1 MRSRASAAPRSR
13 FRSLHCLALSSALF
27 ALLSCAACSRERGL
41 PPTPASVPA
50 PPSSGAPRALHI
62 LATADVG
69 SDTEVCGCKV
79 KPLGGLVRR
88 ARVVRERAARA
99 QGAALVLDAGDVF
112 FRDWSVPAGRRA
124 HAEATAALHADA
136 LAHLDTRAVAVG
148 DRDLALGLPMLR
160 RLGAR
165 ARTQLLAVN
174 LRHTSTGTAAFAG
187 SVLTEVAGVKVGV
200 LGAAP
205 VLTPDDP
212 AHQVYALAGLEARDP
227 APLLA
232 AEAQALRGR
241 GAELVV
247 ALLHLGEQGART
259 VLEALPEGRIDLAVV
274 GGDRRS
280 STLLPVAGGKSLMVL
295 GSERGKHLVA
305 LSIEL
310 RAGASGML
318 DAAAAG
324 EASAQLAALD
334 ARLAELEQEL
344 ASGIPDPDRQALLE
358 RLRRRRA
365 QQAKEL
371 AEAPGAERHAARLE
385 LLELSPEL
393 PDDPELA
400 RRYAEYQTQLASD
413 VGGPRG
419 PEELAYLGSEGC
431 KGCHAPAYRQ
441 WKSTAHARAFAT
453 LASARQTAN
462 LDCVP
467 CHVTGFERPG
477 GPARLAELGPRGD
490 VGCESCHGPGSAHA
504 AQPTV
509 PLDHPRR
516 VPERVCAE
524 CHRAQ
529 GDQKPFVYGER
540 LRAVLGPGHG
550 APATP

>member
-1 MRSRASAAPRSR
+1 VRPRASAASRSR
-13 FRSLHCLALSSALF
+13 FRSLHRLALWS

-50 PPSSGAPRALHI
+50 RPSSGAPRALQI

-88 ARVVRERAARA
+88 ARAVRERARRA
-99 QGAALVLDAGDVF
+99 QGATLVLDAGDVF
-112 FRDWSVPAGRRA
+112 FRDWVVPPGRRA

-136 LAHLDTRAVAVG
+136 LALLETRAVAVG
-148 DRDLALGLPMLR
+148 DRDLALGLPVLR

-174 LRHTSTGTAAFAG
+174 LRHAATGTAAFAG
-187 SVLTEVAGVKVGV
+187 SMLTEVGGVKVGV
-200 LGAAP
+200 LAAAP
-205 VLTPDDP
+205 VLAADEP
-212 AHQVYALAGLEARDP
+212 AQQVYALAGLEATDP

-241 GAELVV
+241 GAELVI
-247 ALLHLGEQGART
+247 ALLHLGEQRARA

-305 LSIEL
+305 LSVEL
-310 RAGASGML
+310 RAGATGML

-334 ARLAELEQEL
+334 ARIAELEQEL

-365 QQAKEL
+365 QQAGAL
-371 AEAPGAERHAARLE
+371 AAAPGVERHAAHLE
-385 LLELSPEL
+385 LVELSPEL

-400 RRYAEYQTQLASD
+400 RRYAEYQAELAGEAVAPGASA
-413 VGGPRG
+413 
-419 PEELAYLGSEGC
+419 ELAYLGSEAC
-431 KGCHAPAYRQ
+431 KACHAPAYRQ
-441 WKSTAHARAFAT
+441 WKTTPHARAFAT
-453 LASARQTAN
+453 LARARQTAN

-477 GPARLAELGPRGD
+477 GPARRAELGPRVD

-504 AQPTV
+504 AQPSAA
-509 PLDHPRR
+509 PYPRQ

-540 LRAVLGPGHG
+540 LRAVLGEGHG
-550 APATP
+550 AQATP